1 MDRGLALSM
10 IGRGITWGDVFA
22 LFAHLPHD
30 SHTMKLMNPKGY
42 RAGELQKI
50 SSQIGG
56 EIVDAINTSA
66 ALSRGVPVEKI
77 SQMPSAIDLWAGNVE
92 RKKTK
97 QEDTP
102 PESKMMMPSE
112 ARAIIAART
121 TPKPPKP

>member
-10 IGRGITWGDVFA
+10 IGRGITWGDVYA

-30 SHTMKLMNPKGY
+30 SHTMKLMNPKAY
-42 RAGELQKI
+42 REGELRKI

-77 SQMPSAIDLWAGNVE
+77 SQMPSAIDLWAGNAEREKPTKEEVPE
-92 RKKTK
+92 RKVM
-97 QEDTP
+97 
-102 PESKMMMPSE
+102 SPSE
-112 ARAIIAART
+112 ARAAIAARA

>member
-1 MDRGLALSM
+1 M
-10 IGRGITWGDVFA
+10 IGRGITWGDVYA

-42 RAGELQKI
+42 RAGELKKI

-77 SQMPSAIDLWAGNVE
+77 SQMPSAIDVWAGNAE
-92 RKKTK
+92 RDKKK
-97 QEDTP
+97 QEEA
-102 PESKMMMPSE
+102 PERRTMSPSE
-112 ARAIIAART
+112 ARAAIAART